1 MKGNNHITYLF
12 AAVLLALLASSC
24 STQKNTGMS
33 RWYHQTKTKYNIAF
47 NGRNAFN
54 EGLEQVEGHWSL
66 LLPKGKYSIKS
77 VHRMGKTEPLTYRNE
92 QGGTRIFL
100 PSRPT
105 TDVTDYV
112 LEATLN

>member
-1 MKGNNHITYLF
+1 
-12 AAVLLALLASSC
+12 
-24 STQKNTGMS
+24 
-33 RWYHQTKTKYNIAF
+33 
-47 NGRNAFN
+47 
-54 EGLEQVEGHWSL
+54 
-66 LLPKGKYSIKS
+66 
-77 VHRMGKTEPLTYRNE
+77 MGKTEPLTYRNE